1 MFALLACTVGQ
12 VPGSSDDRLAPLHAF
27 EDSMRATTDFAV
39 LPPAEHALGP
49 DPVDVVTLGDGVFAG
64 VLGGDDELVVVDS
77 AGLELSRAP
86 APPTPTAITAD
97 AAGLIWAG
105 GHESLELR
113 GYARDAG
120 ELSLRATWLSGQVG
134 SVADVAA
141 GPDTTLYV
149 ADQLAGRVVAV
160 DTATGASTELARCL
174 GPRRLAAA
182 ADYLVVSCLLDRTVL
197 VYRVT
202 PDRSAT
208 RLARIDHDAPLDS
221 VAAALAADGS
231 LLVAMGG
238 MEDRPLDR
246 SGGGFGNLDSFA
258 FLYRV
263 GATGGAE
270 RRAAIN
276 LSAAG
281 VVMPEAIDLTVAADG
296 SATSRVAATGSDR
309 RAVIS
314 WPADSAAPSITTA
327 TAPPGA
333 AAVAY
338 DRSGAGIAAN
348 PLLDAWVAVAP
359 DRTTQTIAPIAG
371 AAAVPAEVRLGE
383 ALYSTTLIAPWNGSD
398 GIDSRFTCQSCH
410 HDGYSDGRT
419 HYTGRDDV
427 YATTRSVRG
436 LFNNRP
442 HFSRALDR
450 TMADMVDSEF
460 RVVNAHSG
468 RSSWFSIDTS
478 VAPWLPLL
486 GVDSTELGPVPLRR
500 ALMSF
505 LMVYTHA
512 SNPAVGG
519 RTTFSAEE
527 RRGAELFRDHCEGC
541 HAARLQADDA
551 ETRVPFDQWEAL
563 VMSRRGP
570 IVWGSDGY
578 QKTGVVPY
586 VHPLGSR
593 VPSLRRLYRKH
604 PYFTNGTAASLDEV
618 LARVRRDPTTGTF
631 RHEGDAAQPP
641 ALTAD
646 DQAALRAFLALL

>member
-1 MFALLACTVGQ
+1 MFALFACTVGQ
-12 VPGSSDDRLAPLHAF
+12 VPGSSSDRLAPLHAF
-27 EDSMRATTDFAV
+27 EDSMRAATDFAV

-49 DPVDVVTLGDGVFAG
+49 DPVNVVTLGDGVFAG
-64 VLGGDDELVVVDS
+64 LLQGDDDLVIVDA
-77 AGLELSRAP
+77 AGLELARTP
-86 APPTPTAITAD
+86 ATPTPTAIAAD
-97 AAGLIWAG
+97 AAGLIWVG

-120 ELSLRATWLSGQVG
+120 ALSLRATWLSGQLG

-141 GPDTTLYV
+141 GPGTTLYV
-149 ADQLAGRVVAV
+149 GDELAGRVLAV
-160 DTATGASTELARCL
+160 NTATGASTEVARCL
-174 GPRRLAAA
+174 GPHRLAAA
-182 ADYLVVSCLLDRTVL
+182 SDYLIVSCLLDRSVL
-197 VYRVT
+197 VLRVAA
-202 PDRSAT
+202 DRSAT
-208 RLARIDHDAPLDS
+208 QIARIDHDAPLDS
-221 VAAALAADGS
+221 LAAASAADGG
-231 LLVAMGG
+231 LLLAMGG
-238 MEDRPLDR
+238 MEDQPLDR
-246 SGGGFGNLDSFA
+246 TGGGFGNLDSFA
-258 FLYRV
+258 FLYRI
-263 GATGGAE
+263 GATGGAD
-270 RRAAIN
+270 RIAAIN
-276 LSAAG
+276 LSADG
-281 VVMPEAIDLTVAADG
+281 VVMPEAIDLALSPDG
-296 SATSRVAATGSDR
+296 SATSRVSAAGSDR
-309 RAVIS
+309 RAVIH
-314 WPADSAAPSITTA
+314 WPAGGGTASLVTA

-333 AAVAY
+333 VAVAY
-338 DRSGAGIAAN
+338 DPSGAGVAAN
-348 PLLDAWVAVAP
+348 PLLDAWIAVDA
-359 DRTTQTIAPIAG
+359 DGTTRAIAPIAG
-371 AAAVPAEVRLGE
+371 AEAVPTEVRLGE

-468 RSSWFSIDTS
+468 RSSWFSVNTE

-486 GVDSTELGPVPLRR
+486 GVNQTTLDPIALRR

-527 RRGAELFRDHCEGC
+527 RRGAELFRDRCEAC

-578 QKTGVVPY
+578 QKTGVEPY

-604 PYFTNGTAASLDEV
+604 PYFTNGTAASLDEI
-618 LARVRRDPTTGTF
+618 LARVRLDAATGTF
-631 RHEGDAAQPP
+631 RHEGDDAEPP